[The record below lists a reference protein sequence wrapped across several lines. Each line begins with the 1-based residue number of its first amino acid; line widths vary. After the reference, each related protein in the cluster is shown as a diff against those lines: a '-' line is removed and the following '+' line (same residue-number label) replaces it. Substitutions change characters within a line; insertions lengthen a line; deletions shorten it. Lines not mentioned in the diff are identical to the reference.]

1 MSRLH
6 QIKDIVSGLEDKV
19 DAIEKTDEDKEE
31 RMKKYKWS
39 MQELCNSIKR
49 SNLQIMDIE
58 EGEKAQ
64 AKSIGNV
71 FNKVVTNLHE
81 AKCHW

>member
-49 SNLQIMDIE
+49 SSLQIM
-58 EGEKAQ
+58 
-64 AKSIGNV
+64 SIKEV
-71 FNKVVTNLHE
+71 KEVQD
-81 AKCHW
+81 K